1 MSKSGKLVE
10 VYDPNLNL
18 CLHCV
23 PPEIS
28 NTSMVS
34 GSMLSMKA
42 LHSWYMTTRAQS
54 VVLKPILI
62 AISLMRSD
70 LGKNLPTF
78 TTSSTIATTPGS
90 NSKSGPRFGQPRVQY
105 NEHNYPHH
113 ICCCGTLGAPA
124 VFPAVFRK
132 ARCLDR
138 SRNDAAS

>member
-18 CLHCV
+18 CPHCELP

-42 LHSWYMTTRAQS
+42 LHSWYMTTRTQS

-70 LGKNLPTF
+70 LGKDLPSVY
-78 TTSSTIATTPGS
+78 TSSSIA
-90 NSKSGPRFGQPRVQY
+90 K
-105 NEHNYPHH
+105 
-113 ICCCGTLGAPA
+113 LPA
-124 VFPAVFRK
+124 VAIEKLYLGELHTCAGSFPIWW
-132 ARCLDR
+132 
-138 SRNDAAS
+138 

>member
-18 CLHCV
+18 CLHCEL

-70 LGKNLPTF
+70 LGKDLPTVY
-78 TTSSTIATTPGS
+78 TSSSIATTS
-90 NSKSGPRFGQPRVQY
+90 VAIEKLY
-105 NEHNYPHH
+105 
-113 ICCCGTLGAPA
+113 LGELHT
-124 VFPAVFRK
+124 
-132 ARCLDR
+132 C
-138 SRNDAAS
+138 